1 MNYQDLLK
9 SLGACEA
16 ARYEAGNRDMETVLK
31 TCNRADWLLWLYGRM
46 ADNPGWPTR
55 QHVVLGAC
63 ACAATVLKKVSAKH
77 RPVCRKAIST
87 ARKWAAGKVSL
98 DNVRVAA
105 AAADAAT
112 AAAADDAAAAAAD
125 DDAATAAAAYYAAA
139 TAAYYAAAAAAD
151 DAAAAD
157 AAYYAA
163 AARSKHLKKMCALVH
178 KHCPMPRNRV
188 L

>member
-1 MNYQDLLK
+1 
-9 SLGACEA
+9 
-16 ARYEAGNRDMETVLK
+16 METVLK

-46 ADNPGWPTR
+46 ADNPGWPTP

-98 DNVRVAA
+98 DKVWVA
-105 AAADAAT
+105 AAADAAI
-112 AAAADDAAAAAAD
+112 AAD
-125 DDAATAAAAYYAAA
+125 AAAYYDTAEAAAYCAA
-139 TAAYYAAAAAAD
+139 TAD
-151 DAAAAD
+151 
-157 AAYYAA
+157 
-163 AARSKHLKKMCALVH
+163 ARSKHLKKMCALVH

-188 L
+188 LTRRQD